1 LRTRDHARRAE
12 AVADRAGA
20 QVRES
25 QRRHRIVSTLAPVG
39 LFETDADG
47 AVAYV
52 NPRWCELTGLA
63 PHEAW
68 GDGWT
73 AAFDL
78 RGCDHLLAAWTAA
91 VAGGREFQ
99 ADLPLGPAAP
109 TARWVSVATR
119 PVHDASGAVTGHL
132 GTATDITALKS
143 TEGALRE
150 AEELLRGAFED
161 APIGMLLTDLDGRVQ
176 QANDAFAE
184 LVGRAPD
191 ELPGSDWVTFLH
203 PQEAGDDVVAAADLL
218 TGRTD
223 VHVREARLR
232 HRSGDTV
239 WVSLHVT
246 VVRGADDRPLS
257 FLAQVQDVTE
267 RRRFEGRLQHMADHD
282 PLTGLLN
289 RRRFEEEL
297 DRQVAHVRRY
307 GDSGALLVL
316 DLDHFKLVNDTLG
329 HTIGDEVIAAVA
341 DLLRR
346 RLRQT
351 DLIARLGGD
360 EFAVLLPQ
368 ATAEEAARVADALVT
383 EVRSAA
389 MVVRGV
395 RNRRVT
401 ASLGVAMFERPV
413 EAGEEVLVNADLAMY
428 DAKEAGRDGWALYAS
443 ERHAEPRMKARVAW
457 VERIH
462 QALEEDRLLL
472 EAQPIRD
479 LASGEVTQYE
489 LLLRMRDEQGEI
501 IPPAAFLAVA
511 ERYDLITD
519 IDRWV
524 ASRAIELLHE
534 HPGVTFEI
542 NVSGKSLND
551 PLLLETIETGLQ
563 ISGVEASR
571 LVVEVT
577 ETAAVANI
585 AEAREFA
592 ERLARLGCRFALDD
606 FGSGFGSFYYLKHL
620 PFDYLKIDGEFVSG
634 CLRSQTDQ
642 LVIEAV
648 VRIARGLGKVTVAEF
663 VGDEE
668 TERFLRDRGVDLAQG
683 FHVGRPMPLDQLAG
697 VGA

>member
-1 LRTRDHARRAE
+1 VRT
-12 AVADRAGA
+12 
-20 QVRES
+20 
-25 QRRHRIVSTLAPVG
+25 
-39 LFETDADG
+39 
-47 AVAYV
+47 
-52 NPRWCELTGLA
+52 
-63 PHEAW
+63 
-68 GDGWT
+68 
-73 AAFDL
+73 
-78 RGCDHLLAAWTAA
+78 
-91 VAGGREFQ
+91 
-99 ADLPLGPAAP
+99 
-109 TARWVSVATR
+109 
-119 PVHDASGAVTGHL
+119 
-132 GTATDITALKS
+132 
-143 TEGALRE
+143 
-150 AEELLRGAFED
+150 
-161 APIGMLLTDLDGRVQ
+161 
-176 QANDAFAE
+176 
-184 LVGRAPD
+184 
-191 ELPGSDWVTFLH
+191 
-203 PQEAGDDVVAAADLL
+203 
-218 TGRTD
+218 
-223 VHVREARLR
+223 
-232 HRSGDTV
+232 
-239 WVSLHVT
+239 
-246 VVRGADDRPLS
+246 
-257 FLAQVQDVTE
+257 
-267 RRRFEGRLQHMADHD
+267 
-282 PLTGLLN
+282 
-289 RRRFEEEL
+289 
-297 DRQVAHVRRY
+297 
-307 GDSGALLVL
+307 
-316 DLDHFKLVNDTLG
+316 
-329 HTIGDEVIAAVA
+329 
-341 DLLRR
+341 
-346 RLRQT
+346 
-351 DLIARLGGD
+351 
-360 EFAVLLPQ
+360 
-368 ATAEEAARVADALVT
+368 
-383 EVRSAA
+383 
-389 MVVRGV
+389 
-395 RNRRVT
+395 RRVT